1 MRPAKDGRVI
11 AREQALTEAVYQIT
25 RDKLPALQEVRVLL
39 ENCQRLAGLDL
50 ANGRKVWVV
59 RYLLAHLAFASGLRA
74 GEIAGLQV
82 GDFHW
87 SLRGSRLSVRG
98 KIGRRPRAVHLGPQ
112 LAGHIQAY
120 LRVRRHAWGKET
132 GLDDLL
138 LPGRAG
144 RPYSTAALDFSFRKA
159 VLAARLSWACSLRNA
174 RHFYSAYLLA
184 KTNDLAY
191 VQRQMGH
198 ANQGMT
204 VLYRDVAPLIDCD
217 LVQDLF

>member
-1 MRPAKDGRVI
+1 MAD
-11 AREQALTEAVYQIT
+11 TVYQIT
-25 RDKLPALQEVRVLL
+25 KDKLPAWQEVRDLL
-39 ENCQRLAGLDL
+39 DNCQRLAGLDL

-74 GEIAGLQV
+74 GEIAALKV

-87 SLRGSRLSVRG
+87 SLRGSGISVRG
-98 KIGRRPRAVHLGPQ
+98 GVGRRPRSVHVGPQ

-120 LRVRRHAWGKET
+120 LRVRRHAWGKEVSVE
-132 GLDDLL
+132 DLL

-159 VLAARLSWACSLRNA
+159 VLAARLTWPCSLRNA

-184 KTNDLAY
+184 KTDDLAY

-204 VLYRDVAPLIDCD
+204 VLYRDVAPLIACES
-217 LVQDLF
+217 VQDLF